1 MTSSSQV
8 HRGPNNRIWLKQY
21 PAGVPADIDATP
33 YASLVELLE
42 ESFAALCS
50 RRAFICMERSI
61 SYDELDQMSLVFAAY
76 LQSKHLQKGARVALI
91 MPNVLQ

>member
-1 MTSSSQV
+1 MTSGSQV
-8 HRGPNNRIWLKQY
+8 HRDSDSRIWLKQY

-42 ESFAALCS
+42 ESFAAFRG

-61 SYDELDQMSLVFAAY
+61 SYDDLDQMSLA
-76 LQSKHLQKGARVALI
+76 
-91 MPNVLQ
+91 